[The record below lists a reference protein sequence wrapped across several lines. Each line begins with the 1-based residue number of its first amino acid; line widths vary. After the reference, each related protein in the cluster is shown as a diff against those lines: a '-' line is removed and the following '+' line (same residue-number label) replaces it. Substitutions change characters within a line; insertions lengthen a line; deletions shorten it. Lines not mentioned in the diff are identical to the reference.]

1 MSGAILAGPRDL
13 LDGMYH
19 TRRMFGAGLPGAW
32 PFAAVAMHYLPGF
45 VDRFRDAVG
54 VSEAFIEQVARHDA
68 FTVERMTAGTNLFR
82 LRVAGTDPGAFRRRL
97 RNRGVDLGGMRPDG
111 SVLVGVNETCNRATA
126 DDLAD
131 RLVASGRARAEQF
144 SMRRLADR
152 YLEAYA
158 EVVGE
163 RTAARIG

>member
-1 MSGAILAGPRDL
+1 VPPGDARALGTAIDK
-13 LDGMYH
+13 
-19 TRRMFGAGLPGAW
+19 
-32 PFAAVAMHYLPGF
+32 V
-45 VDRFRDAVG
+45 
-54 VSEAFIEQVARHDA
+54 
-68 FTVERMTAGTNLFR
+68 
-82 LRVAGTDPGAFRRRL
+82 L
-97 RNRGVDLGGMRPDG
+97 RNP
-111 SVLVGVNETCNRATA
+111 
-126 DDLAD
+126 DLAD